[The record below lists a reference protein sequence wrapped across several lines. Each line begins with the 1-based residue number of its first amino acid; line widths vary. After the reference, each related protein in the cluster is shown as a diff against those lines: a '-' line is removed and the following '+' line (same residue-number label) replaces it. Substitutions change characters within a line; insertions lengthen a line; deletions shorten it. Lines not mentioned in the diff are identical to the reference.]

1 MALFWKLEC
10 ERQDRQTRGLPGHDE
25 EEQLHAQVQDRQTLR
40 HPPDAEGEAPRL
52 ESGAEPHA
60 GRHSVDDWRFEKF
73 TLQYIKY
80 SFDFII
86 AFFCVLGRIRL
97 SWTSGFRS
105 YCPCND
111 SKHLLTV
118 SEL

>member
-1 MALFWKLEC
+1 MIPVKTGPREADRVD
-10 ERQDRQTRGLPGHDE
+10 ERQDRETRGLPGHHE
-25 EEQLHAQVQDRQTLR
+25 EEQLHAQVQDRQALR
-40 HPPDAEGEAPRL
+40 YPPDAEGEAPRL

-86 AFFCVLGRIRL
+86 AFFA
-97 SWTSGFRS
+97 F
-105 YCPCND
+105 
-111 SKHLLTV
+111 
-118 SEL
+118 